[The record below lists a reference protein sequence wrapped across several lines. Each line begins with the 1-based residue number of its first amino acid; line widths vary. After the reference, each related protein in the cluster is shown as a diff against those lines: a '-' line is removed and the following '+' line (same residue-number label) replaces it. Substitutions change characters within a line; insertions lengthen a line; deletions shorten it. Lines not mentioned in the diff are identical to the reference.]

1 MMAFIVN
8 KMQKRIINDDGDL
21 EYADRFLF
29 LKLIACRTKQPPVTS
44 FKHRFKD
51 DNDMALIEDINMA
64 IPKSSLTETEFIRDR
79 VNKDGQR
86 TSGSR
91 RIVG

>member
-8 KMQKRIINDDGDL
+8 KMQKKIINDDGDL

-29 LKLIACRTKQPPVTS
+29 IKLIACRTKQPPVLS

-51 DNDMALIEDINMA
+51 DNDMAIIEDINMA
-64 IPKSSLTETEFIRDR
+64 RPVSSSTDVELIRDR
-79 VNKDGQR
+79 TKDGQR